1 MRMSKAKLAVLA
13 TLSVVAI
20 ALGIAVF
27 TVPAEKEQYIPISI
41 APTPEVANISLKAEA
56 TPVLPAPTLPSD
68 MVKAELAE
76 TPVNTA
82 SSRPTKAPNSARNT
96 PKVSGAF
103 ALGIGKS
110 MVQIANGVD
119 ERTLE
124 KTPGWLTT
132 SAQPGQEGVCVV
144 YGHRNRNHLKVLENV
159 KEGDAIMVYTKDG
172 TAYTYIVETIEI
184 LDNEADLRI
193 PTLSGS
199 HLMLTTCYPF
209 RYSGH
214 APQKFVVRACISR

>member
-1 MRMSKAKLAVLA
+1 M
-13 TLSVVAI
+13 
-20 ALGIAVF
+20 
-27 TVPAEKEQYIPISI
+27 
-41 APTPEVANISLKAEA
+41 
-56 TPVLPAPTLPSD
+56 
-68 MVKAELAE
+68 
-76 TPVNTA
+76 
-82 SSRPTKAPNSARNT
+82 
-96 PKVSGAF
+96 
-103 ALGIGKS
+103 
-110 MVQIANGVD
+110 
-119 ERTLE
+119 
-124 KTPGWLTT
+124 
-132 SAQPGQEGVCVV
+132 V